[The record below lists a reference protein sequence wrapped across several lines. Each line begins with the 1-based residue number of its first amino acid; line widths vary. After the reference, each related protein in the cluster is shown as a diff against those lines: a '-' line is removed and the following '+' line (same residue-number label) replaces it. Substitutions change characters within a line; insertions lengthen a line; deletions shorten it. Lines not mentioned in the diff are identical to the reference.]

1 MKKSLM
7 AIIIKNYLQLSDFKG
22 IWKRW
27 DTIVYWKEAE
37 HGLKVAPKGF
47 LEFVTQKLGM
57 ESSTAKRIT
66 DDPENQDL
74 ADERCLLLY
83 LERHKD
89 KLINCN
95 VSSSS
100 GISQTVSTVENIYGQ
115 LQRRYFGFETNGER
129 KYFTR
134 KEYNS
139 PKLPLVM

>member
-1 MKKSLM
+1 M
-7 AIIIKNYLQLSDFKG
+7 
-22 IWKRW
+22 
-27 DTIVYWKEAE
+27 YWKEAE
-37 HGLKVAPKGF
+37 RGLKVAPKGF
-47 LEFVTQKLGM
+47 LDFITQKLGM
-57 ESSTAKRIT
+57 ESSTAQKIT

-83 LERHKD
+83 LKSLKH

-100 GISQTVSTVENIYGQ
+100 GISQTVSTIKNIYEQ
-115 LQRRYFGFETNGER
+115 LQRRDIGLEVNGEKR
-129 KYFTR
+129 YFTP

>member
-1 MKKSLM
+1 M
-7 AIIIKNYLQLSDFKG
+7 
-22 IWKRW
+22 
-27 DTIVYWKEAE
+27 YWKEAE
-37 HGLKVAPKGF
+37 HGLKVAPRRF

-57 ESSTAKRIT
+57 ESSTAQKIT

-83 LERHKD
+83 LQSHKH

-95 VSSSS
+95 VSSTS

-115 LQRRYFGFETNGER
+115 LQRRDIGLETNGER
-129 KYFTR
+129 RYFIR
-134 KEYNS
+134 KECNS